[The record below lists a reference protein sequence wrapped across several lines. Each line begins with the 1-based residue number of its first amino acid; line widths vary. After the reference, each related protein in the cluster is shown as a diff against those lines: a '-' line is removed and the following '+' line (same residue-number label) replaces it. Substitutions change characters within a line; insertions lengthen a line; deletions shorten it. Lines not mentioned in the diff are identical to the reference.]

1 LRSGN
6 DVVYGTRYAGE
17 ALGITGRRSQVRGR
31 GKRRKA
37 LWAFSALLAVM
48 VVLAGAGCGGDDGGG
63 GGESGDGVIR
73 FTFAPDP
80 VWRWLTDQGIREK
93 MEQEAKIQILDSA
106 TWDEYGIY
114 AGGNADIVS
123 VGSFEVPDIV
133 EKSGV
138 DSVII
143 GKYNIAR
150 AVIGVPKDS
159 PAQSLSDLK
168 GKRLTTFTTV
178 SDALLW
184 GALAKKLEDFDLKSN
199 GGDLEMV
206 IADVQNMGPLAASGE
221 ADACICLPDFAI
233 EQFRTGKLRM
243 LYDGKSDAQM
253 FQDEVLE
260 GHDGPMINIF
270 LVRKDFYDDHP
281 REVKFFLKLWQ
292 RGLDEWKAHKDEI
305 IEAYPQDFAAQNDQ
319 DLAWIK
325 DWLNENDWFVD
336 SVYLDQKWV
345 DEEKKVFD
353 LLRETGFMPEDA
365 EDPEFAV
372 MEPGS

>member
-1 LRSGN
+1 VG
-6 DVVYGTRYAGE
+6 
-17 ALGITGRRSQVRGR
+17 VRTH
-31 GKRRKA
+31 RRKA
-37 LWAFSALLAVM
+37 MAALAAALAIGI
-48 VVLAGAGCGGDDGGG
+48 VLALGACGDDDGGG
-63 GGESGDGVIR
+63 GGESSEGVIR

-150 AVIGVPKDS
+150 AVIGVPEDS
-159 PAQSLSDLK
+159 DAQSISDLQDK
-168 GKRLTTFTTV
+168 KLTTFTTV

-184 GALAKKLEDFDLKSN
+184 GALAKRLEDFDLRSDD
-199 GGDLEMV
+199 GDLEMV

-253 FQDEVLE
+253 FQDEVLQ
-260 GHDGPMINIF
+260 GHEGPMINIF
-270 LVRKDFYDDHP
+270 LVRKDFYEDNP
-281 REVKFFLKLWQ
+281 REVRFFLRLWQ
-292 RGLDEWKAHKDEI
+292 RGLDEWQKHKDEI
-305 IEAYPQDFAAQNDQ
+305 IEAYPQDFAAQNDE

-325 DWLNENDWFVD
+325 DWLADNDWFTD
-336 SVYLDQKWV
+336 SVYLDEKWV
-345 DEEKKVFD
+345 EGEKQVFD

-372 MEPGS
+372 IKPGS

>member
-1 LRSGN
+1 MRALR
-6 DVVYGTRYAGE
+6 
-17 ALGITGRRSQVRGR
+17 
-31 GKRRKA
+31 
-37 LWAFSALLAVM
+37 AFGALLAVM
-48 VVLAGAGCGGDDGGG
+48 VVVGGIGACAVGDDDDGGG
-63 GGESGDGVIR
+63 GSSGEGVIR

-159 PAQSLSDLK
+159 PAQSISDLK

-184 GALAKKLEDFDLKSN
+184 GSLAKKLEDFDLK
-199 GGDLEMV
+199 
-206 IADVQNMGPLAASGE
+206 
-221 ADACICLPDFAI
+221 
-233 EQFRTGKLRM
+233 
-243 LYDGKSDAQM
+243 
-253 FQDEVLE
+253 
-260 GHDGPMINIF
+260 
-270 LVRKDFYDDHP
+270 
-281 REVKFFLKLWQ
+281 
-292 RGLDEWKAHKDEI
+292 
-305 IEAYPQDFAAQNDQ
+305 
-319 DLAWIK
+319 
-325 DWLNENDWFVD
+325 
-336 SVYLDQKWV
+336 
-345 DEEKKVFD
+345 
-353 LLRETGFMPEDA
+353 
-365 EDPEFAV
+365 
-372 MEPGS
+372 

>member
-1 LRSGN
+1 
-6 DVVYGTRYAGE
+6 
-17 ALGITGRRSQVRGR
+17 VRGR
-31 GKRRKA
+31 RKRRAA
-37 LWAFSALLAVM
+37 LPGFAALLAVL
-48 VVLAGAGCGGDDGGG
+48 VVLALGACGGDSGAGGG
-63 GGESGDGVIR
+63 SGGDGVIR

-80 VWRWLTDQGIREK
+80 VWRWLNDQGIREK

-106 TWDEYGIY
+106 TWDEFGIY

-159 PAQSLSDLK
+159 PAQTISDLK
-168 GKRLTTFTTV
+168 DKRLTTFTTV

-233 EQFRTGKLRM
+233 EQFRTGKLRP

-253 FQDEVLE
+253 FQQEVLP
-260 GHDGPMINIF
+260 GHEGPMINIF
-270 LVRKDFYDDHP
+270 LVRKDFYEEHP
-281 REVKFFLKLWQ
+281 REVKFFLKVWQ
-292 RGLDEWKAHKDEI
+292 RGLDEWQKHKDEI

-319 DLAWIK
+319 DLDWIK
-325 DWLNENDWFVD
+325 DWLDENDWFTD

-345 DEEKKVFD
+345 SEEKKVFD

-365 EDPEFAV
+365 EDPEFATNLK
-372 MEPGS
+372 PGS

>member
-1 LRSGN
+1 M
-6 DVVYGTRYAGE
+6 
-17 ALGITGRRSQVRGR
+17 RGR
-31 GKRRKA
+31 GKRMRA
-37 LWAFSALLAVM
+37 LRAFSALLAVM
-48 VVLAGAGCGGDDGGG
+48 VVVGGVGACGVGDDDDGGG
-63 GGESGDGVIR
+63 GSSGEGVIR

-143 GKYNIAR
+143 GKYNVAR

-159 PAQSLSDLK
+159 PAQSISDLE

-184 GALAKKLEDFDLKSN
+184 GSLAKKLEDFDLKSN
-199 GGDLEMV
+199 GGDLELV
-206 IADVQNMGPLAASGE
+206 IADVQNMGPLVASGE

-233 EQFRTGKLRM
+233 ELFRTGKLRM
-243 LYDGKSDAQM
+243 LYDGRSDAQM
-253 FQDEVLE
+253 FQDEVLA
-260 GHDGPMINIF
+260 GHEGPMINIF
-270 LVRKDFYDDHP
+270 LVRKDFYEDHP
-281 REVKFFLKLWQ
+281 KEVKFFLELWQ
-292 RGLDEWKAHKDEI
+292 KGLDEWKAHKDEI

-319 DLAWIK
+319 DLKWIK
-325 DWLNENDWFVD
+325 DWLDKNDWFVD

-353 LLRETGFMPEDA
+353 LLRETGFMPEEA

>member
-1 LRSGN
+1 M
-6 DVVYGTRYAGE
+6 
-17 ALGITGRRSQVRGR
+17 RGR
-31 GKRRKA
+31 SERRTA
-37 LWAFSALLAVM
+37 VTVFAALLAVS
-48 VVLAGAGCGGDDGGG
+48 VALGVGACAGDDDGG
-63 GGESGDGVIR
+63 GGESGNGVIR

-80 VWRWLTDQGIREK
+80 VWRWLNDQGIREK
-93 MEQEAKIQILDSA
+93 MEQKAKIQILDSA

-133 EKSGV
+133 QKSGV

-159 PAQSLSDLK
+159 PAQTLSDLE
-168 GKRLTTFTTV
+168 GKRITTFSTV

-184 GALAKKLEDFDLKSN
+184 GALAKKLEDFDLRSD

-253 FQDEVLE
+253 FQDEVLP
-260 GHDGPMINIF
+260 GHPGPMINIF
-270 LVRKDFYDDHP
+270 LVRKDFYEDNP
-281 REVKFFLKLWQ
+281 REVRFFLKVWQ
-292 RGLDEWKAHKDEI
+292 RGLDEWKAHRDEI
-305 IEAYPQDFAAQNDQ
+305 IEAYPQDFAAQNEQ
-319 DLAWIK
+319 DIAWIK
-325 DWLNENDWFVD
+325 DFLSENDWFTD

-353 LLRETGFMPEDA
+353 LLRETGFMPEDQ
-365 EDPEFAV
+365 EDPEFA
-372 MEPGS
+372 EIKPGT

>member
-1 LRSGN
+1 VGVRRQRRWSMAAMAATLAVGI
-6 DVVYGTRYAGE
+6 AL
-17 ALGITGRRSQVRGR
+17 ALG
-31 GKRRKA
+31 A
-37 LWAFSALLAVM
+37 
-48 VVLAGAGCGGDDGGG
+48 CGDDGGGG

-150 AVIGVPKDS
+150 AVIGVPADS
-159 PAQSLSDLK
+159 SAQSISDLEDK
-168 GKRLTTFTTV
+168 KLTTFTTV

-184 GALAKKLEDFDLKSN
+184 GALAKKLEDFDLKSDD
-199 GGDLEMV
+199 GDLEMV

-233 EQFRTGKLRM
+233 EQFRTGKLKM

-253 FQDEVLE
+253 FQDEVLQ
-260 GHDGPMINIF
+260 GHEGPMINIF
-270 LVRKDFYDDHP
+270 LVRKDFYEEHP
-281 REVKFFLKLWQ
+281 REVRFFLRLWQ
-292 RGLDEWKAHKDEI
+292 RGLDEWQKHKNEI
-305 IEAYPQDFAAQNDQ
+305 IEAYPQDFAAQNDA

-325 DWLNENDWFVD
+325 EWLAENDWFTD
-336 SVYLDQKWV
+336 SVYLDEKWV
-345 DEEKKVFD
+345 EGEKQVFD

-372 MEPGS
+372 IKPGS

>member
-1 LRSGN
+1 MR
-6 DVVYGTRYAGE
+6 
-17 ALGITGRRSQVRGR
+17 GRRQ
-31 GKRRKA
+31 RRKA
-37 LWAFSALLAVM
+37 TMAAFAVLLAALIALGV
-48 VVLAGAGCGGDDGGG
+48 GACGDDDEGG
-63 GGESGDGVIR
+63 GGESAGGVIR

-93 MEQEAKIQILDSA
+93 MEQKAKVQILDSA

-133 EKSGV
+133 NKSGV

-143 GKYNIAR
+143 GKYNVAR

-159 PAQSLSDLK
+159 PAQSISDLD
-168 GKRLTTFTTV
+168 GKKLTTFTTV

-184 GALAKKLEDFDLKSN
+184 GALAKKLEDFELRSN
-199 GGDLEMV
+199 EGDLEMV

-243 LYDGKSDAQM
+243 LYDGKSDAQV
-253 FQDEVLE
+253 FQDEVLS
-260 GHDGPMINIF
+260 GHQGPMINIF
-270 LVRKDFYDDHP
+270 LVRKDFYENNP
-281 REVKFFLKLWQ
+281 KEVKFFLELWE
-292 RGLDEWKAHKDEI
+292 RGLDEWKKHRDEI
-305 IEAYPQDFAAQNDQ
+305 IEAYPQDFAAQNKEDV
-319 DLAWIK
+319 DWIK
-325 DWLNENDWFVD
+325 DFMRENDWFAD
-336 SVYLDQKWV
+336 SVYLDEKWI
-345 DEEKKVFD
+345 EGEKRVFD
-353 LLRETGFMPEDA
+353 LLRETGFMPEDQ

-372 MEPGS
+372 IKPGS

>member
-1 LRSGN
+1 MRG
-6 DVVYGTRYAGE
+6 
-17 ALGITGRRSQVRGR
+17 SQRL
-31 GKRRKA
+31 KA
-37 LWAFSALLAVM
+37 ATAFAALLAILI
-48 VVLAGAGCGGDDGGG
+48 VLGVGACGEEDGGG
-63 GGESGDGVIR
+63 GGESAKGVIR

-93 MEQEAKIQILDSA
+93 MEQKAKVQILDSA

-159 PAQSLSDLK
+159 PAQSISDLK
-168 GKRLTTFTTV
+168 DKKLTTFTTV

-184 GALAKKLEDFDLKSN
+184 GALAKKSEDFDLRSD

-243 LYDGKSDAQM
+243 LYDGKSDAQT
-253 FQDEVLE
+253 FQDEFLK
-260 GHDGPMINIF
+260 GHQGPMINIF
-270 LVRKDFYDDHP
+270 LVRKDFYEDNP
-281 REVKFFLKLWQ
+281 KEVKFFLQLWE
-292 RGLDEWKAHKDEI
+292 RGLQEWQKHRDEI
-305 IEAYPQDFAAQNDQ
+305 IEAYPQDFAAQGKE
-319 DLAWIK
+319 DLDWIK
-325 DWLNENDWFVD
+325 DFLAKNDWFAD
-336 SVYLDQKWV
+336 SVYM
-345 DEEKKVFD
+345 DEEWIEGEKKVFD
-353 LLRETGFMPEDA
+353 LLRETGFMPEDQ

-372 MEPGS
+372 IEPGS

>member
-1 LRSGN
+1 VG
-6 DVVYGTRYAGE
+6 
-17 ALGITGRRSQVRGR
+17 VRTH
-31 GKRRKA
+31 RRKA
-37 LWAFSALLAVM
+37 AAAFAAALAIGI
-48 VVLAGAGCGGDDGGG
+48 VLALGACGDDDGGG
-63 GGESGDGVIR
+63 GGGDSGGVIR

-80 VWRWLTDQGIREK
+80 VWRWLTDQGIREE

-150 AVIGVPKDS
+150 AVIGVPADS
-159 PAQSLSDLK
+159 DAQSISDLEDK
-168 GKRLTTFTTV
+168 KLTTFTTV

-184 GALAKKLEDFDLKSN
+184 GALAKKLEDFDLRSDD
-199 GGDLEMV
+199 GDLEMV

-233 EQFRTGKLRM
+233 EQFRTGKLKM
-243 LYDGKSDAQM
+243 LYDGRSDAQM
-253 FQDEVLE
+253 FQDEVLQ
-260 GHDGPMINIF
+260 GHEGPMINIF
-270 LVRKDFYDDHP
+270 LVRKDFYEDNP
-281 REVKFFLKLWQ
+281 REVKFFLRLWQ
-292 RGLDEWKAHKDEI
+292 RGLDEWQEHKDEI
-305 IEAYPQDFAAQNDQ
+305 IEAYPQDFAAQNDA
-319 DLAWIK
+319 DLEWIK
-325 DWLNENDWFVD
+325 QWLADNDWFTD
-336 SVYLDQKWV
+336 SVYLDQKWI
-345 DEEKKVFD
+345 EGEKKVFD
-353 LLRETGFMPEDA
+353 LLRETGFMPEDS

-372 MEPGS
+372 IKPGS

>member
-1 LRSGN
+1 MR
-6 DVVYGTRYAGE
+6 E
-17 ALGITGRRSQVRGR
+17 R

-37 LWAFSALLAVM
+37 PAAFGALLAIV
-48 VVLAGAGCGGDDGGG
+48 VVLTGAGCGGDSGPG

-93 MEQEAKIQILDSA
+93 MEQEAKIQVLDSA

-133 EKSGV
+133 QKSGV

-159 PAQSLSDLK
+159 PAQSISDLK

-253 FQDEVLE
+253 FQDEVLQ
-260 GHDGPMINIF
+260 GHEGPMINIF
-270 LVRKDFYDDHP
+270 LVRKDFYEEHP

-292 RGLDEWKAHKDEI
+292 RGLDEWKAHKNEI
-305 IEAYPQDFAAQNDQ
+305 IETYPQDFAAQNDE

-325 DWLNENDWFVD
+325 DWLADNDWFTD

-353 LLRETGFMPEDA
+353 LLRQTGFMPEDA

-372 MEPGS
+372 MEPES

>member
-1 LRSGN
+1 VSGRRQRQTATA
-6 DVVYGTRYAGE
+6 VFAVLLAAVI
-17 ALGITGRRSQVRGR
+17 ALGV
-31 GKRRKA
+31 
-37 LWAFSALLAVM
+37 
-48 VVLAGAGCGGDDGGG
+48 GACGGDDDGGG
-63 GGESGDGVIR
+63 GESSGGVIR

-93 MEQEAKIQILDSA
+93 MEQDAKIQILDSA

-159 PAQSLSDLK
+159 PAQSISDLEDK
-168 GKRLTTFTTV
+168 KLTTFTTV

-184 GALAKKLEDFDLKSN
+184 GALAKKQEDFDLKSQD
-199 GGDLEMV
+199 GDLEMV

-233 EQFRTGKLRM
+233 KQFRTGELRM

-253 FQDEVLE
+253 FQEEFLP

-270 LVRKDFYDDHP
+270 LVRKDFYEDNP
-281 REVKFFLKLWQ
+281 KEVKFFLKLWQ
-292 RGLDEWKAHKDEI
+292 RGLDEWQKHKDEI
-305 IEAYPQDFAAQNDQ
+305 IEAYPQDFAAQNEE

-325 DWLNENDWFVD
+325 DWLAENDWFTD

-345 DEEKKVFD
+345 NGEKKVFD
-353 LLRETGFMPEDA
+353 LLRETGFMPEDQ

-372 MEPGS
+372 MKQPGS